1 MKVRSQ
7 SDGVIPMSTARKKLL
22 FRGAV
27 IAAILLLCAGAVLFA
42 ATRQRQISGRVLRAE
57 GDGTFLVQSEDGK
70 PFYLLV
76 SDETFV
82 FSFLDGFDTR
92 SFREGKMTDPVQVS
106 ATVAG
111 LKKQIT
117 GADGMTAAAWPAVQV
132 EVRGRLQPE
141 PVTLADGTGVQVWQ
155 YARDTAYTL
164 ADGTE
169 LLRVNTPIGP
179 GNVYT
184 GGVGSLDQ
192 LPQQAQEKILAFY
205 EAQGLLYDERAELE
219 RAYEAYCRW
228 EGPEPFSAHTL
239 GQEIGPTAS
248 GDRIIYFMTS
258 VRSSA
263 SGNEMTELRRGDAFD
278 KTTGER
284 IEPEALFT
292 CPPEELGSRLLD
304 LAGITD
310 PAQREAMTG
319 AFDAGNIL
327 FFPENLELSFSPGSL
342 PGQEHST
349 LIGLEYE
356 EGLRELL
363 VEGAVPH
370 APDRAG

>member
-1 MKVRSQ
+1 MNVTSQ
-7 SDGVIPMSTARKKLL
+7 SDGVIFMTTDRKQLL

-27 IAAILLLCAGAVLFA
+27 IAAALLLCAGAMHFA
-42 ATRQRQISGRVLRAE
+42 ATRQHRLSGQILRSE
-57 GDGTFLVQSEDGK
+57 GNGTLLVQPEDGK

-82 FSFLDGFDTR
+82 FSFLDGFDTQ
-92 SFREGKMTDPVQVS
+92 SFREGKLTDTVQVS

-111 LKKQIT
+111 PKRRVT
-117 GADGMTAAAWPAVQV
+117 TADGTTAAAWPAVQV

-141 PVTLADGTGVQVWQ
+141 PVTLPDGTGVQVWQ
-155 YARDTAYTL
+155 YARDTAYIL

-169 LLRVNTPIGP
+169 LLRVDTPIGP

-184 GGVGSLDQ
+184 GGVGSLAQ
-192 LPQQAQEKILAFY
+192 LPRQAQEKILAFY
-205 EAQGLLYDERAELE
+205 EAQGLLYDERAQLE

-228 EGPEPFSAHTL
+228 EDPEPFSAHTL

-248 GDRIIYFMTS
+248 GDRVIYFMTS
-258 VRSSA
+258 VHLPV
-263 SGNEMTELRRGDAFD
+263 SGNETTELRRGAAFD

-284 IEPEALFT
+284 IEAKDLFT
-292 CPPEELGSRLLD
+292 CPPEELAPKLLD

-310 PAQREAMTG
+310 PAQRDAMVS
-319 AFDAGNIL
+319 AFDAGNL
-327 FFPENLELSFSPGSL
+327 VFFPEHLELSFPQGSL

-356 EGLRELL
+356 EGLRGLL
-363 VEGAVPH
+363 VDGAVPH
-370 APDRAG
+370 TPDSAD

>member
-1 MKVRSQ
+1 MNVTSQ
-7 SDGVIPMSTARKKLL
+7 SDGVTFMTTDRKQLL

-27 IAAILLLCAGAVLFA
+27 IAAALLLCAGAVLFA
-42 ATRQRQISGRVLRAE
+42 ATRQRRFSGQILRSE
-57 GDGTFLVQSEDGK
+57 GNGTLLVHPEDGK

-92 SFREGKMTDPVQVS
+92 SFREGKLTNTVQVS

-111 LKKQIT
+111 PKRRVT
-117 GADGMTAAAWPAVQV
+117 TANGTTASAWPAVQV
-132 EVRGRLQPE
+132 EVRGWLHPE
-141 PVTLADGTGVQVWQ
+141 PVTLPDGTGVQVWQ

-169 LLRVNTPIGP
+169 LLRVDTPIGP
-179 GNVYT
+179 ENVYT
-184 GGVGSLDQ
+184 GGVGSLAQ

-219 RAYEAYCRW
+219 RAYQAYCRW
-228 EGPEPFSAHTL
+228 EGPEPFSAHIL
-239 GQEIGPTAS
+239 GQEVGPTAS
-248 GDRIIYFMTS
+248 GDRVIYFMTS

-263 SGNEMTELRRGDAFD
+263 SGDEMTELRRGDAFD

-292 CPPEELGSRLLD
+292 CPPEELSSRLLD

-310 PAQREAMTG
+310 PAQREAMVS
-319 AFDAGNIL
+319 AFDAGNL
-327 FFPENLELSFSPGSL
+327 VFFPEHLELSFPQGSL

-356 EGLRELL
+356 EGLRGLL
-363 VEGAVPH
+363 VDGAVPH
-370 APDRAG
+370 APDSAD